1 METKD
6 IVLMAMLGAMLLL
19 SILLMVWNLVSP
31 LVRYSRRKVIILR
44 MNNGY
49 IRDIL
54 EGNGFILDQRVMD
67 DGITVLYSLDG
78 KTIMGCTGDRE
89 LASLK
94 RSRWQVVDCGMSLSF
109 FVYEMHKMAWRR
121 RG

>member
-1 METKD
+1 MEAKD
-6 IVLMAMLGAMLLL
+6 FILVCMLGVTLLL
-19 SILLMVWNLVSP
+19 SILLMVWNLVFP
-31 LVRYSRRKVIILR
+31 LIRYNRRKVIILR

-54 EGNGFILDQRVMD
+54 EGNGFILCKDVLD

-89 LASLK
+89 LAFLK
-94 RSRWQVVDCGMSLSF
+94 RIRWQVVDCGMSLSF
-109 FVYEMHKMAWRR
+109 FVYEMHKMAWRMR
-121 RG
+121 K